1 MLDVVGNIIVHVCL
15 FIIGNPL
22 RKLNVKDK
30 LHVNLI
36 NLIKIQIYS

>member
-1 MLDVVGNIIVHVCL
+1 MDLVGDVIVHACL
-15 FIIGNPL
+15 FTIGNPL

-36 NLIKIQIYS
+36 NLIKFHIYN